1 MRQHITRRTGLALA
15 GGAGLLYA
23 TSEVLGA
30 PTPPVPLAQPSIEI
44 EGAPSSIDSA
54 AGTFVIEQPME
65 VDSDKPVEGGPFTVV
80 TSESTSFEDR
90 DDRTLTRAAFFS
102 QLRGS
107 DTVEVEGVLEDQA
120 VTARKVELDDD

>member
-15 GGAGLLYA
+15 CGAGVLCA
-23 TSEVLGA
+23 MSEGLGA
-30 PTPPVPLAQPSIEI
+30 PTSTAPPAQPDIEI

-65 VDSDKPVEGGPFTVV
+65 VDSNRPVKGGPFTVV
-80 TSESTSFEDR
+80 TSESTNFENR
-90 DDRTLTRAAFFS
+90 DDEAMTRAEFFA